1 LAEAIAEEDAK
12 EAAAKTARS
21 RRQAA
26 ERACSATSTAA
37 SSDEWSVVGSVSP
50 KLSALEPVVRLAAA
64 EVSARVGSSTVQAP
78 PSHVLGLL
86 PPTPSSSGRR
96 YYALRHHH
104 PGGPGVACGQPI
116 ALCWLG
122 GVWIG
127 FGAAPAGFWDL
138 ESAINSLALL
148 YPTRT
153 FFPVYVR
160 PALES
165 ELQDAGVLREQA
177 DGRRGASSSTAASL
191 VRLCRR

>member
-1 LAEAIAEEDAK
+1 MQYWSFKSAKKLIIIVFFLILERQPHQSFWLKLNLALLGLMSRRPSTVQADRRLAEAIAEEDAK

-127 FGAAPAGFWDL
+127 GC
-138 ESAINSLALL
+138 SSRLL
-148 YPTRT
+148 GP
-153 FFPVYVR
+153 
-160 PALES
+160 
-165 ELQDAGVLREQA
+165 
-177 DGRRGASSSTAASL
+177 
-191 VRLCRR
+191 